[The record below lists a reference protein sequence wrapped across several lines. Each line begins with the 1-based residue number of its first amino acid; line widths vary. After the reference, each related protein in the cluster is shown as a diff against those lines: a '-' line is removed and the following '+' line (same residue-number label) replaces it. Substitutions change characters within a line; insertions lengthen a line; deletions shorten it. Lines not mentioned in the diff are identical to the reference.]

1 MNRLGRKDKRNT
13 RLSAIAVV
21 DNEYGYCFGKAHL
34 NFDPSLDRKT
44 ILAEVEKSGD
54 LSKPYPHRRF
64 ARLWI
69 DADHEK
75 ASAKSMIAKQ
85 RKLGLTTEI
94 DETYSAAMTRDDI
107 ESPIRPRPNTA
118 SRIRHADPGEYT
130 MYGCFFFL
138 KRWLGNVQKWGF
150 FLTKTQALG
159 RRVWRHSAM
168 KLKPDS

>member
-1 MNRLGRKDKRNT
+1 MNWLGRKDKRNT

-21 DNEYGYCFGKAHL
+21 DNEYGYCFGAHL
-34 NFDPSLDRKT
+34 NFAPSLDRKT
-44 ILAEVEKSGD
+44 IQAEVEKSGD

-75 ASAKSMIAKQ
+75 ASAKSWIAKR
-85 RKLGLTTEI
+85 RKLGLATEI

-107 ESPIRPRPNTA
+107 ESPDTPSPTTRLPEYGMQI
-118 SRIRHADPGEYT
+118 HGEYT

-138 KRWLGNVQKWGF
+138 KRLLGNVQ
-150 FLTKTQALG
+150 
-159 RRVWRHSAM
+159 SAV
-168 KLKPDS
+168 